1 MSQWVPMGRGTCVT
15 VGADGQGRRGAA
27 RVVRRALWERG
38 PEELWPAAGE
48 AGAFCAAEPPAEL
61 WRAGRWASGA
71 EGGQASL
78 GRLEDQGLC
87 EKSPLSREPPGLLAS
102 DIHKKILRVVQL
114 QLRAGELG
122 DRAARPDQG
131 RGRRGRCV
139 PCVWSGVRAG
149 AVCVVLQGLAAAL
162 GQAWLPEL
170 RFTALWLLPGQG
182 KKARRTEEP
191 LSARSR
197 CWWPRGWDAGKG
209 RPEFGGRS
217 RGGGNSRWH
226 G

>member
-1 MSQWVPMGRGTCVT
+1 MCHSGCRWAGGRVSQWVPMGRGEEEQQGSLGEHFGR
-15 VGADGQGRRGAA
+15 GAQKSCGRQLEKLGLSVQPSPLQSCGGQGGGPLGQREGRPASGGWKTKDSVRKVPCPVNRRGYSHLTYTRRYCAWFNFSS
-27 RVVRRALWERG
+27 VRESWEIG
-38 PEELWPAAGE
+38 
-48 AGAFCAAEPPAEL
+48 
-61 WRAGRWASGA
+61 
-71 EGGQASL
+71 
-78 GRLEDQGLC
+78 
-87 EKSPLSREPPGLLAS
+87 
-102 DIHKKILRVVQL
+102 
-114 QLRAGELG
+114 
-122 DRAARPDQG
+122 PDQG